1 MGYIWSLNVVPRA
14 RQDGG
19 WAPMDAL
26 PNNALVAAAL
36 APLDESRAL
45 QLTALPVTTQPSFHL
60 THPYFEIVYAPTL
73 GPSAVLLGRYLGRVL
88 AAHDN
93 ETILVCPAALS
104 REVGMRSNSD
114 DPLGARSLLRRSIE
128 RLEHDRIVRW
138 LEPQHLGV
146 VTSVPAVSERV
157 RDKLPAAARRTHD
170 HFVGVIDLRDESRG
184 GSTGRDPLPAEP
196 AEGAQKDAPR
206 R

>member
-1 MGYIWSLNVVPRA
+1 MGYIWSQNSLAHGRRRMA
-14 RQDGG
+14 L
-19 WAPMDAL
+19 MDAL

-60 THPYFEIVYAPTL
+60 THPYFEMVYAPSL

-88 AAHDN
+88 AAHEN

-104 REVGMRSNSD
+104 REVGMRSSSE
-114 DPLGARSLLRRSIE
+114 DPLGERSLLRRTID
-128 RLEHDRIVRW
+128 RLEHDHIVRW

-146 VTSVPAVSERV
+146 LTAVPAVSDRV
-157 RDKLPAAARRTHD
+157 RDKLPAAARHAHD
-170 HFVGVIDLRDESRG
+170 QFVNVIDLRDEPRHRATDRG
-184 GSTGRDPLPAEP
+184 LSPAEP
-196 AEGAQKDAPR
+196 AAETVRDAR
-206 R
+206 RR

>member
-1 MGYIWSLNVVPRA
+1 
-14 RQDGG
+14 
-19 WAPMDAL
+19 MDAL

-170 HFVGVIDLRDESRG
+170 HFVDVIDLRDEPRSRT
-184 GSTGRDPLPAEP
+184 TGRDPSPAEP
-196 AEGAQKDAPR
+196 AAGAPKNAPR